1 MEIKSVELDIVV
13 TDHEFFN
20 VRKVKLEY
28 FNSGWNVMDLCVI
41 CVSLFN
47 IGVAI
52 YTEVVVGNLLKVRK
66 VR

>member
-1 MEIKSVELDIVV
+1 MKLDIEVIPIDELC
-13 TDHEFFN
+13 TF
-20 VRKVKLEY
+20 RKVKLEY

-52 YTEVVVGNLLKVRK
+52 YTEVVVGNLLKV
-66 VR
+66 